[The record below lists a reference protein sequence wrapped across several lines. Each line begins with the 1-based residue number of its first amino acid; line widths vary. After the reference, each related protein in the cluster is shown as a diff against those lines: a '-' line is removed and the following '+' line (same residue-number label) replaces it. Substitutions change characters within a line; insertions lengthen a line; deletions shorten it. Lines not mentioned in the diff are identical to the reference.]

1 MKCLDNIG
9 NPKGVIEEAHELMAD
24 LYGADHAF
32 FLTNGTT
39 SGVQAMIMS
48 ACDCGDQVILPR
60 NVHKSV
66 INGLIIA
73 GVIRSLYS
81 ARSKLRIRNNNWC
94 YSGES

>member
-1 MKCLDNIG
+1 MSG
-9 NPKGVIEEAHELMAD
+9 QYQNPKGVIKGSPELMAD

-60 NVHKSV
+60 NIHKSV
-66 INGLIIA
+66 INGLIMA
-73 GVIRSLYS
+73 V
-81 ARSKLRIRNNNWC
+81 
-94 YSGES
+94 